1 MTAISFSVPTV
12 EPFSFDLAL
21 TYLRGSP
28 ARIVERLGERSYHR
42 PVALEGA
49 PALLSVESTQA
60 EPGALQVTVRGDR
73 LPADA
78 ESSVRPVVQR
88 IFATNADLVP
98 LLDSLPEQDEFGQ
111 ELLTR
116 FRGVRPVL
124 LPDIFETITWAIIGQ
139 QINVIFAAKCKRAF
153 VERFGTSFELD
164 GESWMLFPTP
174 ERVVHINEAEL
185 AEIQFSR
192 QKSRYILN
200 LAREIVEGRLD
211 LEALF
216 TMPPTAAQERLER
229 LTGIGRWTAEY
240 VLMRGIGHQD
250 VIPAGDGGL
259 RRIVGE
265 RYGLGRLA
273 SETEVRAIA
282 EPWTGWRSYF
292 AFYLWFTLQEEERL
306 KREARVVRQTRRL
319 RAVVN

>member
-1 MTAISFSVPTV
+1 MTSISFSIPTV
-12 EPFSFDLAL
+12 APFSFDLAL
-21 TYLRGSP
+21 NYLRGSP
-28 ARIVERLGERSYHR
+28 ARIVERLGEHSYHR
-42 PVALEGA
+42 PIELEGA
-49 PALLSVESTQA
+49 PALLSVETIRD
-60 EPGALQVTVRGDR
+60 EPTALRVTLQGDR
-73 LPADA
+73 LPSEA
-78 ESSVRPVVQR
+78 ESLIRPVVR
-88 IFATNADLVP
+88 RVFATNVDLAP
-98 LLDSLPEQDEFGQ
+98 LIESFSAQDQFGQ

-153 VERFGTSFELD
+153 VERFGTAFQLD
-164 GESWMLFPTP
+164 GKSWMLFPTP
-174 ERVVHINEAEL
+174 ERVVDINEAEL
-185 AEIQFSR
+185 AQIQFSR

-200 LAREIVEGRLD
+200 LAREIVDGRLD
-211 LEALF
+211 LEALL
-216 TMPPTAAQERLER
+216 TMSPEAAQQRLEQ

-240 VLMRGIGHQD
+240 VLMRGIGHRD

-273 SETEVRAIA
+273 SEAEVRTIA
-282 EPWTGWRSYF
+282 EPWMGWRSYF

-306 KREARVVRQTRRL
+306 KREARLLSKASR
-319 RAVVN
+319 

>member
-1 MTAISFSVPTV
+1 MS
-12 EPFSFDLAL
+12 
-21 TYLRGSP
+21 
-28 ARIVERLGERSYHR
+28 LG
-42 PVALEGA
+42 V
-49 PALLSVESTQA
+49 
-60 EPGALQVTVRGDR
+60 LQVTVRGDR
-73 LPADA
+73 LPSDA
-78 ESSVRPVVQR
+78 ESILRPVVQR
-88 IFATNADLVP
+88 IFATNVDLAP
-98 LLDSLPEQDEFGQ
+98 LLDSMPAQDQFGQ

-116 FRGVRPVL
+116 FRGVRPVQ

-164 GESWMLFPTP
+164 GESWMLFPTA
-174 ERVVHINEAEL
+174 ERVVDINEAEL
-185 AEIQFSR
+185 AQIQFSR

-200 LAREIVEGRLD
+200 LAREIVDGRLD
-211 LEALF
+211 LEALL
-216 TMPPTAAQERLER
+216 TMPPDAAQERLEQ

-240 VLMRGIGHQD
+240 VLMRGIGHPD

-273 SETEVRAIA
+273 SEAEVRTIA
-282 EPWTGWRSYF
+282 EPWAGWRSYF

-306 KREARVVRQTRRL
+306 KREARSLTRLAR
-319 RAVVN
+319 